1 MSFAGNAGAP
11 PRPKPRF
18 PGDEGADVPAVG
30 TAPMHHIGIRERWRA
45 IQKEKNQIAFDS
57 KHRQWGGSTVRRS
70 VPL

>member
-11 PRPKPRF
+11 PKPTPRF

-30 TAPMHHIGIRERWRA
+30 TAPMHHTGIRERWRA

-57 KHRQWGGSTVRRS
+57 KHRQWGGSTVSRTM
-70 VPL
+70 PL